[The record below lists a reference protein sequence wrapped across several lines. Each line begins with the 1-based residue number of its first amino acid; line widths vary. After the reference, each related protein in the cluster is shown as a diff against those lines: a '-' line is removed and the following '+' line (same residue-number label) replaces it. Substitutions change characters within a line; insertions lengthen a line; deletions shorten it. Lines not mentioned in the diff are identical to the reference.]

1 MKVTTER
8 QENCIVQLTISV
20 DEPKETEYLR
30 RSARALSRNYRIRGF
45 RPGKAPYNVIVQ
57 RLGLDMVRAQVIE
70 QFGDEVFEEGLKESG
85 LELVAQASLEDVTW
99 EPMTLHLKAPVSPDV
114 TLGDYRD
121 MRITWGVPEVE
132 EEQIE
137 EELLRLQKE
146 QSEWRPDDRPAEL
159 GDQVV
164 LNITGKVEGEVVIEN
179 TDREM
184 ILNADSPYPVPGF
197 AEAVVGMK
205 PEESKTVTLSYPE
218 DHYNAEIAGKDGEF
232 EIVLNE
238 IRVEVLPE
246 LDDEFAMIVGDYEN
260 LEELKAS
267 VVSSLQ
273 EQALNRAEQEYEEQ
287 IWERLLETATIE
299 YPLVMVDREVEA
311 LQSQLAQRLQ
321 QQGMDLDSYYKL
333 ANTSAEAWAQDARPQ
348 AEDRLKR
355 QLLLGEVIAQE
366 ELTAEPEQVDR
377 EIDEMIEPLG
387 EQGEQLREMFTSPV
401 GRMSFVERILTRKAI
416 DRLKAIARG
425 EEPAKGNLEPEPV
438 DEAEAAL
445 DAEAED
451 TEVES
456 VAELPVDS
464 ADADAEAKE
473 AEAEQA
479 EDAEEAES
487 EDAEAEK
494 AQVADA
500 EAEEPDDAEA
510 EDADKAEDT
519 EE

>member
-1 MKVTTER
+1 
-8 QENCIVQLTISV
+8 VQLTISV
-20 DEPKETEYLR
+20 DETKETEYLR

-45 RPGKAPYNVIVQ
+45 RPGKAPYDVIVQ
-57 RLGLDMVRAQVIE
+57 RLGMDMVRAQVIE

-114 TLGDYRD
+114 ILGDYRD
-121 MRITWGVPEVE
+121 MRITWGVPEVT

-164 LNITGKVEGEVVIEN
+164 LNITAKVEGEVVLEN

-184 ILNADSPYPVPGF
+184 VLNADSPYPIPGF
-197 AEAVVGMK
+197 AQAVVGMK
-205 PEESKTVTLSYPE
+205 PEETKVATLTYPE

-232 EIVLNE
+232 EIALSK

-260 LEELKAS
+260 LDELKAS
-267 VVSSLQ
+267 VVTSLE
-273 EQALNRAEQEYEEQ
+273 EQALSRAEREYEEQ
-287 IWERLLETATIE
+287 IWEKLLETATVE

-311 LQSQLAQRLQ
+311 MQSQFAQQLQ
-321 QQGMDLDSYYKL
+321 QQGMDLDSYFKL
-333 ANTSAEAWAQDARPQ
+333 ANTSAEAWAQEARPQ

-366 ELTAEPEQVDR
+366 ELTAEPEEVDR
-377 EIDEMIEPLG
+377 EIDEMLEPLG
-387 EQGEQLREMFTSPV
+387 EQGEQLREVFTSPS
-401 GRMSFVERILTRKAI
+401 GRMSFIERVLTRKAV

-425 EEPAKGNLEPEPV
+425 EEPAKGSPEAEPV
-438 DEAEAAL
+438 DEVEADAEAETEEAVDAKAEDADVEAAVEPPADDADAETEEAEAEAEDVEEAEAA

-451 TEVES
+451 
-456 VAELPVDS
+456 AE
-464 ADADAEAKE
+464 DADAE
-473 AEAEQA
+473 A
-479 EDAEEAES
+479 EDAEEAE
-487 EDAEAEK
+487 A
-494 AQVADA
+494 
-500 EAEEPDDAEA
+500 A
-510 EDADKAEDT
+510 EDAV
-519 EE
+519 